1 MRSQEPSD
9 TPPKPAA
16 RTIPPLGGS
25 DSQQDQV
32 TDDNGTIYRPDDR
45 PLTGFQNPTTGA
57 PELRHSFW
65 QAGISYDN
73 AIQSNGFGQGGGSS
87 WNSTNYVQGNLTLL
101 EAWNRGQLGINYTG
115 GGYFSTDS
123 SIGAGQ
129 DHQLGVVQEF
139 DWKRLQLTVVD
150 QFSYLPPA
158 RICHSPEWAGLQD
171 RLRPG

>member
-1 MRSQEPSD
+1 MKLARLCKYLLMGAAFALSVPSLLRSQEQEQGE

-16 RTIPPLGGS
+16 RSLPPLGNE
-25 DSQQDQV
+25 DNQV
-32 TDDNGTIYRPDDR
+32 TDENGTNLHPDDR
-45 PLTGFQNPTTGA
+45 PLTGFQNPTTGS

-73 AIQSNGFGQGGGSS
+73 TIQSNGFGQGGGSS

-123 SIGAGQ
+123 SVGTG
-129 DHQLGVVQEF
+129 
-139 DWKRLQLTVVD
+139 
-150 QFSYLPPA
+150 
-158 RICHSPEWAGLQD
+158 
-171 RLRPG
+171 